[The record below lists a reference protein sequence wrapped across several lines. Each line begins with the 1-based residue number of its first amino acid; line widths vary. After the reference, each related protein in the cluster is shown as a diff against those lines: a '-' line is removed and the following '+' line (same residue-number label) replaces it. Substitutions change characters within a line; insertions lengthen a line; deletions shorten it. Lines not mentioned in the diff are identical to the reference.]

1 MIMEKSGLRK
11 VIQYVIM
18 LALAALLLY
27 YSFKGVEW
35 RSFVESLQKC
45 RWGWIALSMLVGIL
59 GFLFRAL
66 RWRLIMLPFNKDISV
81 RESYDG
87 VTIAYATNF
96 VFPRAG
102 EVARCGVLAKG
113 GKISFESALGTV
125 VLERVWDMISLLF
138 FIVLVVLLRL
148 DEFGGFLSKNIL
160 SPLVERFSGP
170 SILYLLLPI
179 LALVLLSILLWRVFG
194 ARMLRS
200 KLGTR
205 VAKVAKGLW
214 QGMLS
219 AFRMKRKWLFFAYT
233 LGLWF
238 SYWLTSY
245 VTILAFPSVGELTAV
260 DALFL
265 MIVGGLGWVVPVQG
279 GLGAYH
285 FIVSLALYAVYAIPQ
300 SEGVVF
306 ATISHEAQA
315 VIMILCGLISLVSIN
330 ISGKRRKSLK
340 E

>member
-11 VIQYVIM
+11 VIQYVVM

-148 DEFGGFLSKNIL
+148 DAFGGFLSKHIL
-160 SPLVERFSGP
+160 SPLVERFSVE
-170 SILYLLLPI
+170 I
-179 LALVLLSILLWRVFG
+179 
-194 ARMLRS
+194 
-200 KLGTR
+200 
-205 VAKVAKGLW
+205 
-214 QGMLS
+214 
-219 AFRMKRKWLFFAYT
+219 
-233 LGLWF
+233 
-238 SYWLTSY
+238 
-245 VTILAFPSVGELTAV
+245 
-260 DALFL
+260 
-265 MIVGGLGWVVPVQG
+265 
-279 GLGAYH
+279 
-285 FIVSLALYAVYAIPQ
+285 
-300 SEGVVF
+300 
-306 ATISHEAQA
+306 
-315 VIMILCGLISLVSIN
+315 
-330 ISGKRRKSLK
+330 
-340 E
+340 